1 MAAVD
6 GQDDLVP
13 LEQMVEEDP
22 MLRAALEEL
31 ARKEHTL
38 LALQAQAEI
47 EAINREVR
55 TMNAMDGVGLVRRVM
70 PAFAW
75 HDIARQMGGVECFAD
90 KSFNRYLDRKA
101 PETRIAA
108 TGVKP
113 GNGLALQVGWKPP
126 EPRYTKNY
134 GP

>member
-1 MAAVD
+1 MIAPDDDLMVGSHMAAVD

-70 PAFAW
+70 PAFA
-75 HDIARQMGGVECFAD
+75 
-90 KSFNRYLDRKA
+90 
-101 PETRIAA
+101 
-108 TGVKP
+108 
-113 GNGLALQVGWKPP
+113 
-126 EPRYTKNY
+126 
-134 GP
+134 